1 MSALERIKKF
11 LDSMTAVS
19 RTRYQIWDAKGR
31 MVFSTEKKEPD
42 FLTMSSHLK
51 MAKKVIM
58 SDTFSYAPVRDNG
71 YICGIP
77 MGMGDKTKGAIL
89 AAGTRPS
96 MTHDN
101 GHPGQLNGF
110 LEQILKI
117 GQNGDHHHRQLPETP
132 DTRFED
138 LYLFA
143 NLSKQFR
150 SLRFKQPVL
159 GKLMHRMF
167 DSMDADAAFLRLPQT
182 PQFDLLEIRPDLPG
196 NNGDAQP
203 GKDALEWLITEGIKE
218 CSGNY
223 CIINNSMEAPS
234 FEALA
239 DRPFRFLA
247 VALRHI
253 KETYG
258 WLGLVSYNMD
268 VEFKQEELNILQ
280 TLANQLAAM
289 MANMAQQDDLERF
302 TVNIVCSL
310 VNAIEA
316 KDAYTQGHSK
326 RVHQYAMQMA
336 KHLKI
341 AEEDRDALKW
351 ASVLHDIG
359 KIGIPE
365 RILRKPGKLTDTEF
379 QLIKEHPVKGKS
391 ILSPIRQ
398 LAPSMEA
405 IAHHHERLDG
415 RGYPEGLKGEEI
427 PLAARIIA
435 VADTFDAITSKRS
448 YHASKTPVDALLVLD
463 QAAGTQ
469 LDPNL
474 VQVFKKTMRKT

>member
-1 MSALERIKKF
+1 VFALETIKTF

-19 RTRYQIWDAKGR
+19 QTRYQIWDAKGR
-31 MVFSTEKKEPD
+31 MVFSTEQKAPD

-58 SDTFSYAPVRDNG
+58 SDAFTYAPLEHNG
-71 YICGIP
+71 FICGIP
-77 MGMGDKTKGAIL
+77 LGMNEDTKGAIL
-89 AAGTRPS
+89 ATGTRPTIANDS
-96 MTHDN
+96 
-101 GHPGQLNGF
+101 GHPSQLNTF
-110 LEQILKI
+110 LEQVLMI
-117 GQNGDHHHRQLPETP
+117 GQSGDHNTRHIPQKP
-132 DTRFED
+132 DTSFED

-150 SLRFKQPVL
+150 SLRFKQPIL

-167 DSMDADAAFLRLPQT
+167 DSMEADAAFLRLPQT
-182 PQFDLLEIRPDLPG
+182 PQYDLLEVRQNLLG
-196 NNGDAQP
+196 NNGDAESR
-203 GKDALEWLITEGIKE
+203 KNELEWLITAGTKQ
-218 CSGNY
+218 CLGNY
-223 CIINNSMEAPS
+223 CIVNNSMDEPA
-234 FEALA
+234 FEDLA
-239 DRPFRFLA
+239 NQPFRFLA
-247 VALRHI
+247 VAVRHI
-253 KETYG
+253 RKTFG

-268 VEFKQEELNILQ
+268 VEFKPEELNILQ

-302 TVNIVCSL
+302 TVNIICSL

-336 KHLKI
+336 KRLNI
-341 AEEDRDALKW
+341 SAENRDALKW

-365 RILRKPGKLTDTEF
+365 RILRKPGKLTKKEF
-379 QLIKEHPVKGKS
+379 QLIKEHPVKGRN

-398 LAPSMEA
+398 LAPSMEP
-405 IAHHHERLDG
+405 IAYHHERFDG

-448 YHASKTPVDALLVLD
+448 YRSSKKPQEAFLVLD
-463 QAAGTQ
+463 QVAGTQ
-469 LDPNL
+469 LDPHL
-474 VQVFKKTMRKT
+474 VKVFKQTMMNS

>member
-1 MSALERIKKF
+1 
-11 LDSMTAVS
+11 MTAVS
-19 RTRYQIWDAKGR
+19 QTLYQIWDGKGR
-31 MVFSTEKKEPD
+31 LVFSTDKKEPD
-42 FLTMSSHLK
+42 FLTMSSHLR
-51 MAKKVIM
+51 MAKKVIL
-58 SDTFSYAPVRDNG
+58 SNAFSYAPVEHNG
-71 YICGIP
+71 FICGIP
-77 MGMGDKTKGAIL
+77 MGVDKDTKGAIL
-89 AAGTRPS
+89 ATGTRPAIAD
-96 MTHDN
+96 DN
-101 GHPGQLNGF
+101 GHPGQLNAF
-110 LEQILKI
+110 LEQVLMI
-117 GQNGDHHHRQLPETP
+117 GKNGNHHARQLPESP
-132 DTRFED
+132 DTTFED

-167 DSMDADAAFLRLPQT
+167 DSMDAEAAFLRLPQT
-182 PQFDLLEIRPDLPG
+182 PQYDLLEIRPNLLR
-196 NNGDAQP
+196 NNGDAQSR
-203 GKDALEWLITEGIKE
+203 KDALEWLITAGVKQ

-223 CIINNSMEAPS
+223 CIVNNSREEPA

-247 VALRHI
+247 VSLRHL

-258 WLGLVSYNMD
+258 WLGLVSYKMG
-268 VEFKQEELNILQ
+268 VEFKPEELNILQ

-336 KHLKI
+336 KRLNVS
-341 AEEDRDALKW
+341 AEDRDALKW

-365 RILRKPGKLTDTEF
+365 RILRKPGKLTEKEF
-379 QLIKEHPVKGKS
+379 HLIKEHPIKGKT

-398 LAPSMEA
+398 LAPSIEA
-405 IAHHHERLDG
+405 IAYHHERYDG

-448 YHASKTPVDALLVLD
+448 YRSSKTPSDALLELD
-463 QAAGTQ
+463 QVAGTQ
-469 LDPNL
+469 LDPRL
-474 VQVFKKTMRKT
+474 VKVFKKTLRQLHIDQENKQ